1 MGEKQHLTLVQSFF
15 RYLIASKI
23 IYVFPGVAWIFLN
36 IFFLPFQVGTE
47 AMHRP
52 WLILNGEVPY
62 RDFEWIRNPLDLF
75 LVAGVFKLFGIHAF
89 VLRVFSLI
97 MYLVISLTIF
107 FGLRKESLK
116 LAVTAFYV
124 YIILLFPLFMN
135 TQIGEALV
143 SLFILLSVLSFWQFG
158 KRKSAK
164 SLFLSGVFSGAALVT
179 KQTSIGI
186 IGAIIVA
193 LAVFYLKKGIL
204 KKAFV
209 YFFGVFSSYSFLIL
223 YLIFNNA
230 LDDYFYY
237 AIYFN
242 LFIYREAAGKWGFN
256 EGMRMLSLYASVVI
270 PFALVKITQIPKQI
284 KFLIVISII
293 GMIPTLLPSFWS
305 YRLNTAL
312 PLVSIAAA
320 CVLLALSEKTNIQ
333 RKNISSAILIVGVFG
348 FIGFYGYFLKQ
359 YESFIKNYGISLLPY
374 IYEDSPNDI
383 TAAEWLSKNTS
394 EDVKIF
400 NTASNT
406 IMRLSNRKHHNKY
419 IDGLPWVYH
428 PYDETFADITK
439 DPPRVVV
446 WDKNL
451 PTNWPELKDWK
462 FIPYLHK
469 NYTVQKGFD
478 GIEIYFLN
486 ELSSH

>member
-1 MGEKQHLTLVQSFF
+1 MIVYYFSDLRKKHLL
-15 RYLIASKI
+15 LI
-23 IYVFPGVAWIFLN
+23 VPGIFWIFFN
-36 IFFLPFQVGTE
+36 IFLLPFQIGSE
-47 AMHRP
+47 AMYRP

-62 RDFEWIRNPLDLF
+62 RDFEWIRNPLDIF
-75 LVAGVFKLFGIHAF
+75 LLAGVFKLFGMQDI
-89 VLRVFSLI
+89 VLRVFSFF

-107 FGLRKESLK
+107 LGLRKESLK

-135 TQIGEALV
+135 TQMGEALV
-143 SLFILLSVLSFWQFG
+143 SLFVLLSVLFFWQFG
-158 KRKSAK
+158 KGSAK
-164 SLFLSGVFSGAALVT
+164 LLFLSGVFSGAALLT

-186 IGAIIVA
+186 IGAITITLV
-193 LAVFYLKKGIL
+193 VFYLKKGIF
-204 KKAFV
+204 KKAFM
-209 YFFGVFSSYSFLIL
+209 YLFGVFISYLFLIL
-223 YLIFNNA
+223 YLFFNNA
-230 LDDYFYY
+230 LDDYYYY

-242 LFIYREAAGKWGFN
+242 LFIYHDVAGKWGFN
-256 EGMRMLSLYASVVI
+256 EGMRMLSLYASIVI
-270 PFALVKITQIPKQI
+270 PFALVKITQIPKKI

-312 PLVSIAAA
+312 PLLSIAAA
-320 CVLLALSEKTNIQ
+320 YVLLTLSEKTNIH
-333 RKNISSAILIVGVFG
+333 RKNIPFTILIIGVLS
-348 FIGFYGYFLKQ
+348 FIAFYGYFLKQ
-359 YESFIKNYGISLLPY
+359 YESFIKNYGVSLLPY
-374 IYEDSPNDI
+374 IYEDSPNDNKV
-383 TAAEWLSKNTS
+383 AEWLSKNTS
-394 EDVKIF
+394 QDIKIF

-419 IDGLPWVYH
+419 IDGLPWVYY

-469 NYTVQKGFD
+469 NYTVQKSFNE
-478 GIEIYFLN
+478 IEIYFLN
-486 ELSSH
+486 EASSP

>member
-1 MGEKQHLTLVQSFF
+1 MYYLSDLTKK
-15 RYLIASKI
+15 YLLLI
-23 IYVFPGVAWIFLN
+23 VPGIFWIFFN
-36 IFFLPFQVGTE
+36 IFLLPFQVGSE
-47 AMHRP
+47 VMHRP

-62 RDFEWIRNPLDLF
+62 RDFEWIRNPLDIF
-75 LVAGVFKLFGIHAF
+75 LLAGVFKLFGIHAF
-89 VLRVFSLI
+89 VLRVFSLV

-116 LAVTAFYV
+116 LAVTAFYI

-143 SLFILLSVLSFWQFG
+143 SLFILLSVLFFWQFG
-158 KRKSAK
+158 KGNNAK
-164 SLFLSGVFSGAALVT
+164 LLFLSGVFSGAALVT

-186 IGAIIVA
+186 IGAITVT
-193 LAVFYLKKGIL
+193 LVVFYLKKGIL

-209 YFFGVFSSYSFLIL
+209 YFFGVFISYLFLVL
-223 YLIFNNA
+223 YLFFNNA
-230 LDDYFYY
+230 LDDYYYY

-256 EGMRMLSLYASVVI
+256 EGMRMLSLYASIVI
-270 PFALVKITQIPKQI
+270 PFALLKITQIPRQI

-320 CVLLALSEKTNIQ
+320 YVLLTLSEKTNIQ
-333 RKNISSAILIVGVFG
+333 RKNISFAILIIGALS
-348 FIGFYGYFLKQ
+348 FIAFYGYFLKQ

-374 IYEDSPNDI
+374 IYEDSPNDMKV
-383 TAAEWLSKNTS
+383 AEWLAKNTS
-394 EDVKIF
+394 QDIKIF

-419 IDGLPWVYH
+419 IDGLPWVYY

-439 DPPRVVV
+439 DPPKVVV

-462 FIPYLHK
+462 FISYLHK
-469 NYTVQKGFD
+469 NYTVQKSFN

-486 ELSSH
+486 EASSP